1 MYNERKELTSIVVS
15 ILEIVVLSTPLA
27 IVLLSLAFMP
37 LIAKKFWQ
45 KNETIIFSILSV
57 ISIIS
62 VYSLISDANHLLK
75 HVLVDDYLP
84 FIIMLF
90 TLYMLSHGI
99 HIKLNASS
107 DTLSNIIFL
116 GSCSLFSSIIGT
128 TGASMLFL
136 RPFLEMNKEREHKS
150 HLLIFFIFLISNI
163 GGLLSPLGDPPL
175 LLGYLHGI
183 DFLWEIK
190 NLFFYW
196 LFYIAF
202 CFLIFYFI
210 DTYFLKKENNV
221 NKLINRKFSIRI
233 KGWINIVL
241 IILTVLVLFFDFKNI
256 NLKTYF
262 CDCIVPGMCIK
273 NIILLLFCFIS
284 YIKGSDTGEKID
296 FDPFKE
302 VARTFLV
309 IFVVISP
316 VLFILNG
323 NSDAIHK
330 YIIDISNGS
339 DGCSVFFWLCALASS
354 FLDNA
359 PSYLLFFNM
368 AGGNSEEL
376 MYIYPNILKAISIS
390 SVVMGA
396 MTYIG
401 NAPNMMV
408 KSIADKKKIK
418 MPSFIG
424 YIIWSSLIIL
434 PISFIVSYILE
445 K

>member
-1 MYNERKELTSIVVS
+1 LYNERKELTSIAVN
-15 ILEIVVLSTPLA
+15 ILEIIVLSTPLA
-27 IVLLSLAFMP
+27 IILLSLAFMP
-37 LIAKKFWQ
+37 LIAKKFWK

-75 HVLVDDYLP
+75 HVLIDDYLP

-116 GSCSLFSSIIGT
+116 GSCSLFSSVIGT

-196 LFYIAF
+196 LSYIAI

-210 DTYFLKKENNV
+210 DTYFLKKENNL
-221 NKLINRKFSIRI
+221 NKLTNRKFSIRI

-241 IILTVLVLFFDFKNI
+241 IILTVFVLFFDFKNI
-256 NLKTYF
+256 NLETYF

-284 YIKGSDTGEKID
+284 YIKGRDTGEKID

-316 VLFILNG
+316 VLFILNR

>member
-1 MYNERKELTSIVVS
+1 MG
-15 ILEIVVLSTPLA
+15 ILEIIVLSIPLV
-27 IVLLSLAFMP
+27 IVLSSLAFMP
-37 LIAKKFWQ
+37 LIAPKFWH
-45 KNETIIFSILSV
+45 KNESVIFSILSA

-75 HVLVDDYLP
+75 HVLIDDYLP

-99 HIKLNASS
+99 HIKLNAPS
-107 DTLSNIIFL
+107 DTFSNIIFL
-116 GSCSLFSSIIGT
+116 GSCSLFSSLIGT

-136 RPFLEMNKEREHKS
+136 RPFLEMNKNRKHKS
-150 HLLIFFIFLISNI
+150 HLLIFFIFLVSNI
-163 GGLLSPLGDPPL
+163 GGLLTPLGDPPL

-196 LFYIAF
+196 LFYIF
-202 CFLIFYFI
+202 ICFFIFYFL
-210 DTYFLKKENNV
+210 DSYFLKKEDGINLLNNY
-221 NKLINRKFSIRI
+221 KISIKI
-233 KGWINIVL
+233 KGWGN
-241 IILTVLVLFFDFKNI
+241 IILILLTVFVLFFDFKNV

-273 NIILLLFCFIS
+273 NIILLIFCLIS
-284 YIKGSDTGEKID
+284 YINGHNAKEKTD
-296 FDPFKE
+296 FGPFKE
-302 VARTFLV
+302 VAKTFLV
-309 IFVVISP
+309 IFIVIAP
-316 VLFILNG
+316 VLFILNQ

-330 YIIDISNGS
+330 YIIDISDGVDGS
-339 DGCSVFFWLCALASS
+339 SVFFWLCALASS

-368 AGGNSEEL
+368 AGGNSQEL
-376 MYIYPNILKAISIS
+376 MYVYPNILKAISIS
-390 SVVMGA
+390 SVVMGS

-408 KSIADKKKIK
+408 KSIADKKNIK

-424 YIIWSSLIIL
+424 YIIWSSIIIL
-434 PISFIVSYILE
+434 PISFIVSYIIG

>member
-1 MYNERKELTSIVVS
+1 MYNKRKELTSIAVN
-15 ILEIVVLSTPLA
+15 ILEIVILSTPLA

-62 VYSLISDANHLLK
+62 VYSLISDANNLLK
-75 HVLVDDYLP
+75 HVLIDDYLP

-116 GSCSLFSSIIGT
+116 GSCSLFSSVIGT

-196 LFYIAF
+196 LFYIAV

-221 NKLINRKFSIRI
+221 GKLINRKFSIRI
-233 KGWINIVL
+233 KGWINIAL
-241 IILTVLVLFFDFKNI
+241 IILTVFVLFFDFKNI

-284 YIKGSDTGEKID
+284 YIKGRNTGEKID

-316 VLFILNG
+316 VLFILNR

>member
-1 MYNERKELTSIVVS
+1 MYNERKELTSIAVS

-99 HIKLNASS
+99 HIRLNASS

-196 LFYIAF
+196 LFYIAV

-284 YIKGSDTGEKID
+284 YIKGRDMGEKID

-316 VLFILNG
+316 VLFILNE

>member
-1 MYNERKELTSIVVS
+1 MGISEIIILSIPLVV
-15 ILEIVVLSTPLA
+15 
-27 IVLLSLAFMP
+27 VLLSLAFMP
-37 LIAKKFWQ
+37 LIAPKFWH
-45 KNETIIFSILSV
+45 KNESIIFSILSA

-75 HVLVDDYLP
+75 HVLIDDYLP

-99 HIKLNASS
+99 HIKLNAPS
-107 DTLSNIIFL
+107 DTFSNIIFL
-116 GSCSLFSSIIGT
+116 GSCSLFSSLIGT

-136 RPFLEMNKEREHKS
+136 RPFLEMNKNRKHKS
-150 HLLIFFIFLISNI
+150 HLLIFFIFLVSNI
-163 GGLLSPLGDPPL
+163 GGLLTPLGDPPL

-196 LFYIAF
+196 LFYIF
-202 CFLIFYFI
+202 MCFLIFYFL
-210 DTYFLKKENNV
+210 DTHFLKKEDGINLLNNY
-221 NKLINRKFSIRI
+221 KISIKI
-233 KGWINIVL
+233 KGWSN
-241 IILTVLVLFFDFKNI
+241 IILILLTVFVLFFDFKNV

-273 NIILLLFCFIS
+273 NIILLIFCLIS
-284 YIKGSDTGEKID
+284 YINGHNAKEKTD
-296 FDPFKE
+296 FGPFKE
-302 VARTFLV
+302 VAKTFLV
-309 IFVVISP
+309 IFIVIAP
-316 VLFILNG
+316 VLFILNQ

-330 YIIDISNGS
+330 YIIDISDGVDGS
-339 DGCSVFFWLCALASS
+339 SVFFWLCALASS

-368 AGGNSEEL
+368 AGGNSQEL
-376 MYIYPNILKAISIS
+376 MYVYPNILKAISIS
-390 SVVMGA
+390 SVVMGS

-408 KSIADKKKIK
+408 KSIADKKNIK

-424 YIIWSSLIIL
+424 YIIWSSIIIL
-434 PISFIVSYILE
+434 PISFIVSYIIG